1 MNDIKRINR
10 KFLFALISFVFIVLA
25 AAAIMVV
32 SGIFIEN
39 NDITYAI
46 YFAVLMALMFLVA
59 TYKNTLER
67 MTNTS
72 YIIKIRSNQSAP
84 LQMNHL
90 KNFDQMTS
98 VLHRKGYSRLTYDNN
113 HTLFY
118 RLSKDSVKRMN
129 RRFMLEVVV
138 LIHKETDSFF
148 LDVVDE
154 DIHKIQQQQLA
165 EHHKIDRMFI
175 TQIKQ
180 FNEMND
186 EAKESI
192 KEIVFVKSNIGIV
205 SVINI
210 GCHIPSNLA
219 VMLYSDTYSPSLYYK
234 YHIEQIKSFI

>member
-1 MNDIKRINR
+1 MNDSKKINR
-10 KFLFALISFVFIVLA
+10 QFFFTLISFIGIVGL

-32 SGIFIEN
+32 SGIYIEN
-39 NDITYAI
+39 NDIIYAI
-46 YFAVLMALMFLVA
+46 YFAVLMIMMFVVSM
-59 TYKNTLER
+59 YKNALER

-84 LQMNHL
+84 LQLNHL

-98 VLHRKGYSRLTYDNN
+98 ILNARGYSRFNYDDN

-118 RLSKDSVKRMN
+118 RLSKDIIKKMN
-129 RRFMLEVVV
+129 RRFMLEIVT
-138 LIHKETDSFF
+138 LIHKQTDSFY

-165 EHHKIDRMFI
+165 DHHKIDRMLI

-180 FNEMND
+180 VDTLND
-186 EAKESI
+186 ETKESI
-192 KEIVFVKSNIGIV
+192 KEIVFVKSNVGIV
-205 SVINI
+205 STINI
-210 GCHIPSNLA
+210 GVHKPSNLA

-234 YHIEQIKSFI
+234 YHIEQIKKFI